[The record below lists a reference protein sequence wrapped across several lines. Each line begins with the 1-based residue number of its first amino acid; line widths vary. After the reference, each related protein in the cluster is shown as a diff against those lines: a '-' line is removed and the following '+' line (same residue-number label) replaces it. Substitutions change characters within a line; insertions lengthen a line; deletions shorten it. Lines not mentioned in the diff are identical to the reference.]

1 MEIVSLLSSFKNP
14 LKSGHYRIVYIYIV
28 YDVIINTFIYLMY
41 I

>member
-1 MEIVSLLSSFKNP
+1 MEIVSLLSSFKT
-14 LKSGHYRIVYIYIV
+14 LLRVAITGLYIYIV